1 MEPSIVCPNC
11 RTEIKLTET
20 LAAPLIEAAR
30 RDSEAKLRQQ
40 EEQIA
45 KREAA
50 VRAQQ
55 EAVKE
60 AKEAIDAQVADRL
73 EGRAQE
79 SRRGGGEES
88 TRAALLHRS

>member
-40 EEQIA
+40 EAEIA

-50 VRAQQ
+50 IRAQQ
-55 EAVKE
+55 EAVKRPR
-60 AKEAIDAQVADRL
+60 KP
-73 EGRAQE
+73 
-79 SRRGGGEES
+79 S
-88 TRAALLHRS
+88 TRKSRTG